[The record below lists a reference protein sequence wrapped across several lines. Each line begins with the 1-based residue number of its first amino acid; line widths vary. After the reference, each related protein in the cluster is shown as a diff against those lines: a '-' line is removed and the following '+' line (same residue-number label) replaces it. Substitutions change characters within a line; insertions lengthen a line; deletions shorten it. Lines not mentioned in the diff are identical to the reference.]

1 MKTKQLKR
9 FGLFC
14 MPLAMLQHAGAAV
27 VVQQPLL
34 QQAAYALPADSFST
48 FSNEQTVAIAV
59 HASAKKFT
67 DAYIIEHDALLD
79 KIKQQNSNSFQLI
92 RKILEKEGVPAELVY
107 MAVVESKMNNTA
119 TSYAGAAGIWQLMPA
134 TAKTLGLK
142 ITVKED
148 QRRNIYKSTAAAA
161 KYLNSLYR
169 EFDDWLLAVAA
180 YNCGTGNVHKAI
192 KKAGSRDFWKLQ
204 YFLPK
209 ESREHVKRFIAV
221 HFYYE
226 EKGSMVTMTKNERLN
241 YIAAVEKSNTGST
254 GDKEEQPAPSPSPQ
268 PSLKWVLISI
278 REGELQLVLRK

>member
-1 MKTKQLKR
+1 MKTRTFKR

-14 MPLAMLQHAGAAV
+14 MPLAMLQSAGATVA
-27 VVQQPLL
+27 VQQPVLH
-34 QQAAYALPADSFST
+34 QAAYILPTDSSG
-48 FSNEQTVAIAV
+48 SISSEQTIAIAV
-59 HASAKKFT
+59 HASAKKYT
-67 DAYIIEHDALLD
+67 DAYIIEHDELLD
-79 KIKQQNSNSFQLI
+79 KIKQQNNSSFQLI
-92 RKILEKEGVPAELVY
+92 RKILVKEGLPAELVY
-107 MAVVESKMNNTA
+107 MAVVESKMKNTA

-134 TAKTLGLK
+134 TARTLGLR
-142 ITVKED
+142 ITANED

-161 KYLNSLYR
+161 KYMNDLYK
-169 EFDDWLLAVAA
+169 EFDDWLLAIAA

-226 EKGSMVTMTKNERLN
+226 EKGSVVTMTKNEHIN
-241 YIAAVEKSNTGST
+241 YMAAVEKNNSADNNN
-254 GDKEEQPAPSPSPQ
+254 EEQKPAPASPQ
-268 PSLKWVLISI
+268 PMLNWVLIGI